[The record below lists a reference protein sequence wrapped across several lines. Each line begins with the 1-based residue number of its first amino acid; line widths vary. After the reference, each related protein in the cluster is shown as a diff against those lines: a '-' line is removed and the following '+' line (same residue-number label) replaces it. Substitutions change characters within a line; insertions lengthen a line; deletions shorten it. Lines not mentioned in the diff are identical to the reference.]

1 MKHIKKGHEPTELTT
16 FKILN
21 PNANYS
27 DLGKIEGE
35 SLRNALVNEQKGI
48 CAFCIG
54 RIENVWKSGIVSKD
68 LGEDDGPNVKVGH
81 WIPQKEPN
89 GLGKNLTLDYTNMLG
104 VCKGGGRKE
113 KFQHCDKKQGNT
125 ALTINPLDP
134 SVENGFSYARDGA
147 IYHFDCENDIEK
159 TLNLN
164 VEKLK
169 VAREIAIDEVCFQMK
184 SEKEQNHLSN
194 EEIYQKVKSFWES
207 PDEKNTYREYCQA
220 ALYFIENYWEQ
231 ALAEI

>member
-1 MKHIKKGHEPTELTT
+1 MKHIKKGQEPTELTS
-16 FKILN
+16 FKLRN
-21 PNANYS
+21 PNAKYS
-27 DLGKIEGE
+27 DLGKTEGE

-48 CAFCIG
+48 CAFCMG
-54 RIENVWKSGIVSKD
+54 RIENVWKSGFNHRE
-68 LGEDDGPNVKVGH
+68 LGDDDGYNVKVGH
-81 WIPQKEPN
+81 WMPQSVDSDF
-89 GLGKNLTLDYTNMLG
+89 TLDYTNMLG
-104 VCKGGGRKE
+104 VCKGGGRKK

-125 ALTINPLDP
+125 AITINPLDP
-134 SVENGFSYARDGA
+134 AVENGFSYARDGA
-147 IYHFDCENDIEK
+147 IYHFDCEDDIEK

-169 VAREIAIDEVCFQMK
+169 VAREIAIDEVCSQMK
-184 SEKEQNHLSN
+184 SEKEQNHLSD

>member
-1 MKHIKKGHEPTELTT
+1 MKHIKKGQEPTELTT
-16 FKILN
+16 FKSQN
-21 PNANYS
+21 PTAKYK
-27 DLGKIEGE
+27 DLFGTELG

-48 CAFCIG
+48 CAFCMG
-54 RIENVWKSGIVSKD
+54 RIENIWKSGFNHRE
-68 LGEDDGPNVKVGH
+68 LGDDDGYKVKVGH
-81 WIPQKEPN
+81 WMPQTVDSDS
-89 GLGKNLTLDYTNMLG
+89 TLDYKNMLG

-125 ALTINPLDP
+125 ALTINPLEP

-147 IYHFDCENDIEK
+147 IYHLDCENDIEK

-169 VAREIAIDEVCFQMK
+169 VAREIAIDDVYFQMK
-184 SEKEQNHLSN
+184 SEKEQNHLSD